1 MEEWMEDTTDLASM
15 YGMYQHKEH
24 LLDKARKKIARAIGL
39 LIKLKAKHTKLRSA
53 HAKLL
58 KVVQQFK
65 KPRRGPPRA
74 AKIKK

>member
-1 MEEWMEDTTDLASM
+1 MNMPNPYENYEMTLEEERGLSASKSNM
-15 YGMYQHKEH
+15 
-24 LLDKARKKIARAIGL
+24 IAYRTKQ
-39 LIKLKAKHTKLRSA
+39 LIKLKAEHTKLRSA

>member
-1 MEEWMEDTTDLASM
+1 MEEWMKDTTDLASM

-24 LLDKARKKIARAIGL
+24 LLDQARKTI
-39 LIKLKAKHTKLRSA
+39 IKLKKGFSILRRQHTKLRSA
-53 HAKLL
+53 CAKLQ
-58 KVVQQFK
+58 KVVKQFK

>member
-1 MEEWMEDTTDLASM
+1 MEEGDTTDLASM

-53 HAKLL
+53 HAKLQKVL
-58 KVVQQFK
+58 KQFK
-65 KPRRGPPRA
+65 HPRRGPPRA
-74 AKIKK
+74 AKRDK